1 MKSQCQSDSMSG
13 LARLVLASRM
23 GGNQELK
30 NVVASKSWKRLGND
44 SSLQLLKRMVVLLA
58 P

>member
-13 LARLVLASRM
+13 LAWLVLASRM

-30 NVVASKSWKRLGND
+30 KVGASKSWKRPGND